1 MTFDTVH
8 ILPDLNES
16 LTKTFKEVEELMYL
30 TNLKIEDTSEHVTL
44 KDCMNQYQL
53 ESMLLYY
60 VATSRTRHR
69 LYNADHLM
77 AGDVIE

>member
-1 MTFDTVH
+1 MH

-60 VATSRTRHR
+60 VAVSRTRHR
-69 LYNADHLM
+69 LYNAEHLNC
-77 AGDVIE
+77 GSVIE

>member
-30 TNLKIEDTSEHVTL
+30 TNLKIDDTSEHVTL

-53 ESMLLYY
+53 ETMLLYY
-60 VATSRTRHR
+60 VAVSRTKHK
-69 LYNADHLM
+69 LINAEHLM

>member
-30 TNLKIEDTSEHVTL
+30 TNLKIEDESEHVTL

-53 ESMLLYY
+53 ETMLLYY
-60 VATSRTRHR
+60 VAISRTKHR
-69 LYNADHLM
+69 LYNAIHLNC
-77 AGDVIE
+77 GSVIE

>member
-1 MTFDTVH
+1 MH

-53 ESMLLYY
+53 ETMLLYY
-60 VATSRTRHR
+60 VAVSRTKHR
-69 LYNADHLM
+69 LHNAIHLNC
-77 AGDVIE
+77 GSVIE

>member
-16 LTKTFKEVEELMYL
+16 LTKTLKEVEELMYL
-30 TNLKIEDTSEHVTL
+30 TNLKIEDESEHVTL

-60 VATSRTRHR
+60 VAVSRTRHR

-77 AGDVIE
+77 AGNLID